1 MNNQLKNYLPGFGR
15 IFSYVVPVI
24 LVFVFGKIS
33 STDEL
38 GKLNYV
44 VSLITLINV
53 FTDFGLSEMVQRFLP
68 IELGK
73 ENRIISAGLALEFFI
88 TFLAAVT
95 LTVVDFATGYALTGG
110 YTLLFAI
117 TIFFS
122 TSNLVVLIFNG
133 LGKSWYTSTYFF
145 AMGFLQLV
153 IPIVLATVLQTP
165 AVEAFFIGRIIG
177 FGLLTIVPI
186 LQLISLK
193 LVKPVFQISRR
204 EIRFAVNSLCITFSY
219 TAFSQWDSIL
229 VTAAFGL
236 SANGVYKSISLLGSA
251 SYMFSTII
259 QTKLLPEFSGLFR
272 QQESTILLKRH
283 KKNILSL
290 IGICSVIFVFA
301 LLFKSEFVTMF
312 FNSEISN
319 AGAYLLPIIFVGAS
333 LYVFA
338 IPSVAVLQSVG
349 KENQAR
355 NFSIMQST
363 GFILL
368 SGLLAPTI
376 GLIFIPVALI
386 ISNLIFFVIIY
397 IKAVGT
403 LKTFRW

>member
-1 MNNQLKNYLPGFGR
+1 MNSQLRNYLPGFGR
-15 IFSYVVPVI
+15 IFSNVVPVI

-44 VSLITLINV
+44 ISLITLISV
-53 FTDFGLSEMVQRFLP
+53 FTDFGLPEMVQRFLP

-73 ENRIISAGLALEFFI
+73 EKQIISAGLALEFFI
-88 TFLAAVT
+88 TFLAAIT
-95 LTVVDFATGYALTGG
+95 LIMIDFATGYSLTGG

-117 TIFFS
+117 SIFFS
-122 TSNLVVLIFNG
+122 ASNLVVLIFNG

-145 AMGFLQLV
+145 AMGFLQLI
-153 IPIVLATVLQTP
+153 IPIVLSTVLQTP

-186 LQLISLK
+186 VQLINLK
-193 LVKPVFQISRR
+193 LVQPVFQIPRR
-204 EIRFAVNSLCITFSY
+204 ELRFAINSLFITFSY
-219 TAFSQWDSIL
+219 TAFSQWDSLL

-236 SANGVYKSISLLGSA
+236 TANGIYKSVSLLGSA
-251 SYMFSTII
+251 SYIFSTII
-259 QTKLLPEFSGLFR
+259 QTKLLPEFSQLFR
-272 QQESTILLKRH
+272 KKERIILLKRH
-283 KKNILSL
+283 RQNTLSL
-290 IGICSVIFVFA
+290 IGICAAIFVVA
-301 LLFKSEFVTMF
+301 MLFKTEFVTLF

-349 KENQAR
+349 KENLAR
-355 NFSIMQST
+355 NLSIMQSA

-368 SGLLAPTI
+368 SGLLAPAI
-376 GLIFIPVALI
+376 GLTFIPVALI
-386 ISNLIFFVIIY
+386 LSNLIFFAIIY
-397 IKAVGT
+397 GKAVGT
-403 LKTFRW
+403 VKTFV

>member
-122 TSNLVVLIFNG
+122 TSNLVVLW
-133 LGKSWYTSTYFF
+133 L
-145 AMGFLQLV
+145 
-153 IPIVLATVLQTP
+153 
-165 AVEAFFIGRIIG
+165 
-177 FGLLTIVPI
+177 
-186 LQLISLK
+186 
-193 LVKPVFQISRR
+193 
-204 EIRFAVNSLCITFSY
+204 
-219 TAFSQWDSIL
+219 
-229 VTAAFGL
+229 
-236 SANGVYKSISLLGSA
+236 
-251 SYMFSTII
+251 
-259 QTKLLPEFSGLFR
+259 
-272 QQESTILLKRH
+272 
-283 KKNILSL
+283 
-290 IGICSVIFVFA
+290 
-301 LLFKSEFVTMF
+301 
-312 FNSEISN
+312 
-319 AGAYLLPIIFVGAS
+319 
-333 LYVFA
+333 
-338 IPSVAVLQSVG
+338 
-349 KENQAR
+349 
-355 NFSIMQST
+355 
-363 GFILL
+363 
-368 SGLLAPTI
+368 
-376 GLIFIPVALI
+376 
-386 ISNLIFFVIIY
+386 
-397 IKAVGT
+397 
-403 LKTFRW
+403 